1 MLNQLKSRKKHAIPV
16 INVYT
21 DYFIN
26 QIWRIE
32 AIDYHFV
39 PSRELKEY
47 LISRGIESE
56 RILVTGIPIHPL
68 LKTGTSE
75 PKKRRTYSILISGG
89 NLGAGSIKTFV
100 QKLEPAGNIHYT
112 VLCGKNNKLY
122 RLIKQMSNPMIKPL
136 SYISSKEEMNQL
148 YNKPP
153 FRNFCFLQ
161 KKNIISLLE

>member
-1 MLNQLKSRKKHAIPV
+1 MITSYIFSLYNNNYKKNAKPMYQGIGVCSIPV

-26 QIWRIE
+26 QIWGIE

-100 QKLEPAGNIHYT
+100 
-112 VLCGKNNKLY
+112 
-122 RLIKQMSNPMIKPL
+122 
-136 SYISSKEEMNQL
+136 
-148 YNKPP
+148 
-153 FRNFCFLQ
+153 
-161 KKNIISLLE
+161 